1 MSNELRV
8 GIIGFDTSHVGA
20 FTNLLNNADVP
31 YHVPGAKV
39 TVGFPSF
46 SADLESSYSRVEGYT
61 KDMQEKHGVKI
72 VQSVEEVV
80 AECDAVLLES
90 VDGRRHLAEAKP
102 IFESGKPSFID
113 KPLAASYK
121 EAAEIF
127 QLAEQHNARFF
138 TSSALRFDTNMVA
151 LKNDESLGEIYA
163 CDAFSPA
170 TLDPTNPGLFWYGIH
185 GVEILYTYMGQG
197 CVSLNCEVT
206 DKYHIVTGTWSNGR
220 IATVRGTRGGA
231 AGYGVTVFGEKSIGQ
246 ARMSTE
252 VPLYSTLLNQIVP
265 FLQGGAAPVEPAES
279 LEMMAFIQA
288 ALLSENENREVKL
301 SEITG

>member
-39 TVGFPSF
+39 TIGFPSF
-46 SADLESSYSRVEGYT
+46 SPDLESSYSRVEGYT
-61 KDMQEKHGVKI
+61 KDMQEQHGIKI
-72 VQSVEEVV
+72 VQSVEEVL

-127 QLAEQHNARFF
+127 KLAEQHNARFF
-138 TSSALRFDTNMVA
+138 TSSSLRFDANISA
-151 LKNDESLGEIYA
+151 LKTNENLGDVFG

-170 TLDPTNPGLFWYGIH
+170 SLDPTNPGLFWYGIH
-185 GVEILYTYMGQG
+185 GVEILYTFMGQG

-206 DKYHIVTGTWSNGR
+206 DKYHFVTGTWADGR
-220 IATVRGTRGGA
+220 VGTMRGSRCGA
-231 AGYGVTVFGEKSIGQ
+231 HSYGTTVFGSKGIFQ
-246 ARMSTE
+246 TMMSSE

-265 FLQGGAAPVEPAES
+265 FFQGGPAPVEPAES